1 MAEQSGDEQP
11 KAPKWAWYQVGL
23 GIVYAGA
30 GIVLFVLQGVDQPL
44 WGVEFD
50 FGPLPL
56 VLLMVGTS
64 VVFGP
69 AVSRPLA
76 RILAALVEKGG

>member
-1 MAEQSGDEQP
+1 MAEQQGGEPTS
-11 KAPKWAWYQVGL
+11 PKWARYQIAL
-23 GIVYAGA
+23 GIGYALA
-30 GIVLFVLQGVDQPL
+30 GVALFVLQGIDEAL
-44 WGVEFD
+44 WGTSFD